1 MSVANKISSLAKIDL
16 LGDEYLVE
24 FINDTITF
32 YLKNQRVAFLTK
44 YAEVLKG
51 AHNISPIRE
60 LVIDLIKLCLRKT
73 TQSSSLDVYK

>member
-1 MSVANKISSLAKIDL
+1 MSKVSLYSKIDL

-32 YLKNQRVAFLTK
+32 YLKNKRIAFLSK

-51 AHNISPIRE
+51 AYNVTPIRE
-60 LVIDLIKLCLRKT
+60 LVIDIIKMCLRKET
-73 TQSSSLDVYK
+73 SLDTYK

>member
-1 MSVANKISSLAKIDL
+1 MSRISLYSKIDL

-32 YLKNQRVAFLTK
+32 YLKNQRIAFLSK

-51 AHNISPIRE
+51 AHNVTPIRE
-60 LVIDLIKLCLRKT
+60 LVIEIIKTCLRKET
-73 TQSSSLDVYK
+73 SLDTYK